1 MEAPSYQRMRRL
13 MLLIVLFGGDFSD
26 LAVTF
31 RASAR
36 GRAARCVIIAVAFC
50 ATGAAGAS
58 GASAPRPS
66 PTGEDTIQHDLHGR
80 VAHLLA
86 TAILRGDYAP
96 ESTLP
101 REPELMAMFGVSR
114 TVLREAL
121 RTLTSKGLV
130 ESRPKVG
137 TRVRPR
143 VAWNLLDA
151 DLLDWY
157 SRVAPALTFALKLQ
171 EMREMIEPYAAEL
184 AARAHTDEALRRIE
198 DAHAA
203 MGAAQSVDEWVRAD
217 LRFHLSILNAC
228 GNELLLPLGALIE
241 RTLEAQL
248 RLNAKRAD
256 VFNASLAEH
265 AAVFDAIA
273 ARDAPAAR
281 GAMAAL
287 LGTTRGRIEE

>member
-1 MEAPSYQRMRRL
+1 MTE
-13 MLLIVLFGGDFSD
+13 
-26 LAVTF
+26 
-31 RASAR
+31 
-36 GRAARCVIIAVAFC
+36 
-50 ATGAAGAS
+50 GAG
-58 GASAPRPS
+58 PQP
-66 PTGEDTIQHDLHGR
+66 EDTIQHDLHGR

-101 REPELMAMFGVSR
+101 REAELMESFGVSR

-143 VAWNLLDA
+143 IAWNLLDA

-157 SRVAPALTFALKLQ
+157 ARVAEPMAFALKLQ
-171 EMREMIEPYAAEL
+171 EMREMIEPFAAEL
-184 AARAHTDEALRRIE
+184 AARAHSGATLSFIE

-203 MGAAQSVDEWVRAD
+203 MAAAQNVDEWVRAD
-217 LRFHLSILNAC
+217 LRFHLSVLNAC
-228 GNELLLPLGALIE
+228 SNELLLPLGALIE
-241 RTLEAQL
+241 RTLEGQL

-265 AAVFDAIA
+265 TAVFDAIKV
-273 ARDAPAAR
+273 RDAKGAR
-281 GAMAAL
+281 RAMAEL
-287 LGTTRGRIEE
+287 LGTTRGRIEG